1 MFETLQPNGYIS
13 GISKTERKSGKV
25 ILSSDIL
32 RKSLEKQYHPL
43 SIEKGR
49 AAHTYMEMKI
59 FEYTFPSYEDL
70 QILGMLFTCNI
81 TLHATLGIEHRE
93 IITVRG
99 QSYVS
104 RLPKYCPLTV
114 IISLR
119 Y

>member
-1 MFETLQPNGYIS
+1 MFETLEPNGYIS

-59 FEYTFPSYEDL
+59 FEYTFPPYEDL
-70 QILGMLFTCNI
+70 QTLGMLFTSHI
-81 TLHATLGIEHRE
+81 THHTIFGN
-93 IITVRG
+93 
-99 QSYVS
+99 
-104 RLPKYCPLTV
+104 
-114 IISLR
+114 SLLMSNA
-119 Y
+119 